1 MIGFL
6 GRKEAGK
13 DTVIQTQF
21 QQEGDHHIKFADFL
35 KQLSNQVFA
44 NLEPENNKEKIFSID
59 IRHFWLVYNEF
70 ILPLDYLV
78 EQKEEM
84 KADFLVWLNE
94 HKHQQCYQISP
105 RMLQQE
111 LGSALR
117 EYLSPTFFV
126 DWVKSQID
134 TIISNPNDH
143 HNILIS
149 DVRFN
154 NEINLIR
161 SYPNFKLYYVFR
173 VCKEGERYVPFQE
186 YSHHESELM
195 NNLLEEQIIESR
207 NRLGKNPELP
217 DLTIIDNVF

>member
-13 DTVIQTQF
+13 DTVIQTRY

-35 KQLSNQVFA
+35 KQFSNQVFV
-44 NLEPENNKEKIFSID
+44 NLEPESNKEKIFAID
-59 IRHFWLVYNEF
+59 RTHFWSVYHHF
-70 ILPLDYLV
+70 ILPLNYI
-78 EQKEEM
+78 EEPKEEM
-84 KADFLVWLNE
+84 KSSLIDWLGE
-94 HKHQQCYQISP
+94 HKKGEIYQISP

-117 EYLSPTFFV
+117 AYLSPTFFV

-134 TIISNPNDH
+134 AIISNPNDH

-186 YSHHESELM
+186 YNHHESELM

-207 NRLGKNPELP
+207 NRTGENPKLP